1 MVHIENVSFGYPSK
15 PQLFEDLSVS
25 LPLGNIYG
33 LLGKNGAGK
42 SSLLKLIAGLLF
54 PKAGSL
60 HVGGCL
66 PKDRRPEFL
75 SEIYLVTE
83 EFEVPALGMK
93 RFVDLYSPF
102 YPRFNQ
108 ALFQAYLNEFSLPND
123 EKLTALSYGQKK
135 KFLLSFGLAT
145 DCQLLILDE
154 PTNGLD
160 IPSKSQF
167 RKVVASAIHEERSF
181 IISTHQ
187 ARDMENLID
196 PIIILDE
203 GQIVFFED
211 YEQISKKLTVSKVK
225 TLPQSDQVVYSES
238 NFSGY
243 TVVEE
248 NRSNVE
254 SNMNLEILFNA
265 VVNNTK
271 RVQEIFKNQTVEG

>member
-1 MVHIENVSFGYPSK
+1 MLHIENVSFGYPSK

-83 EFEVPALGMK
+83 EFEVPTMGMK

-108 ALFQAYLNEFSLPND
+108 ELFQTYLKEFSLPND

-225 TLPQSDQVVYSES
+225 TLPPTDQVVYSES

-248 NRSNVE
+248 NRSDVE

-271 RVQEIFKNQTVEG
+271 KVQEIFKNQTVEG